1 MKYIFSF
8 YGIIDLVSILP
19 FYLTVSLDLRSLR
32 AFRLL
37 RLLRLFKAVRYMKAV
52 ERYKNAVYSIRSEL
66 LIFISATIF
75 LIYLS
80 SIGIYYFENTA
91 QPEVFSSV
99 FDCMWWSVATLT
111 TVGYGDVYPITLG
124 GRIFTFFILMIGL
137 SVVAVPAGLF
147 ATALQNAHLEEG

>member
-1 MKYIFSF
+1 
-8 YGIIDLVSILP
+8 
-19 FYLTVSLDLRSLR
+19 
-32 AFRLL
+32 
-37 RLLRLFKAVRYMKAV
+37 MKAV